1 MNVIPQR
8 LIERGN
14 MKRTFTIFLLFL
26 IATGT
31 SLAQGTS
38 GESAKYE
45 YRYLIDM
52 PTAGL
57 LEKGFVGI
65 MSDILPSGVMIEY
78 MEVGVFK
85 SMSFGISYGGANII
99 GRGRIDWYKWP
110 GINVRVRILNETT
123 TLPALTAGFDSQG
136 KGEYFKDE
144 ARYSIK
150 SPGFFAAASKNFEL
164 WGFLALH
171 ATVNYSLENKDG
183 DNFVNFSSGVE
194 KTIGPD
200 VSIILE
206 YNFALNDNNGNFGSG
221 NGYLN
226 TGLRWSIGN
235 GFTLEFD
242 LRDLLQ
248 NGKANPNSADRGLR
262 IEYIQSIF

>member
-1 MNVIPQR
+1 
-8 LIERGN
+8 
-14 MKRTFTIFLLFL
+14 MKRTLLTFVIILL
-26 IATGT
+26 ITCTAF
-31 SLAQGTS
+31 SQGTA

-52 PTAGL
+52 PTAGV
-57 LEKGFVGI
+57 LEKGFVGV

-85 SMSFGISYGGANII
+85 SLSFGISYGGANII
-99 GRGRIDWYKWP
+99 GTGKIDWYKFP
-110 GINVRVRILNETT
+110 GINLRVRILNETST
-123 TLPALTAGFDSQG
+123 IPALTAGFDSQG

-144 ARYSIK
+144 GRYSIK
-150 SPGFFAAASKNFEL
+150 SPGFFVAASKNFAFL
-164 WGFLALH
+164 GFLAFH
-171 ATVNYSLENKDG
+171 ATTNYSLENKDG
-183 DNFVNFSSGVE
+183 DNFVNVSGGVE
-194 KTIGPD
+194 KTIGSD
-200 VSIILE
+200 VSLIIE

-248 NGKANPNSADRGLR
+248 NGKANPSSADRGLR